1 MKQTT
6 KKQSFLGGAF
16 VLAIGTAIV
25 KVIGLLFKVP
35 LNRVIGEAGFGYFT
49 TAYDIYSLL
58 LIVST
63 AGLPVAMSR
72 MISEARALGRTKQIQ
87 QIYRTALIVFL
98 ILGIIGSGG
107 MLVLCKQLAA
117 WMEQPNAWFAILC
130 LAPALFFIG
139 IISAQRGF
147 FQGQGN
153 MTPTSVS
160 QVFEALCKLFIGLG
174 AAFLVMKLTG
184 SVMYA
189 AGSAIIGITVGTA
202 VSTLYLTIK
211 HRKGQKQID
220 ELCTD
225 DTVFSFGS
233 TAKSLLAIAIP
244 ITLGAACLQLIAL
257 IDAKIVM
264 HQLNATGFQHIADDP
279 AVNASVLTK
288 ADRLETVLV
297 WMQTTFLP
305 KSNLAANIAE
315 LKANFVDQM
324 MATQADVLKGIYNF
338 TQTIFNLP
346 CAFITPLTIS
356 AIPAITECLTK
367 NDHDGARKTTE
378 SAIRVMGLI
387 AIPCAVGLA
396 VLAEP
401 IVATLG
407 GYTNNYGNLTVATW
421 LMAILGIVVIFNSFV
436 LVSNS
441 ILQANKHV
449 VWPVINMV
457 AGGVVKIVV
466 NYFLVG
472 MPQINIIGAPIGT
485 LACYITIAVL
495 NVITMHHVMPQP
507 PKLVRNL
514 YKTLLAAIPMG
525 AAAYGANVLL
535 TKLGFGA
542 LIRCGGAIAIA
553 AVVYIIMVL
562 LLRIITKEDC
572 ELLPKGDKIAKLLK
586 IH

>member
-1 MKQTT
+1 MKQAT

-35 LNRVIGEAGFGYFT
+35 LNGIITEAGFGYFT

-107 MLVLCKQLAA
+107 MLILCKQLAA

-139 IISAQRGF
+139 IISAQRGY

-174 AAFLVMKLTG
+174 AASLAMKLTG
-184 SVMYA
+184 SYVYA
-189 AGSAIIGITVGTA
+189 AGSAIIGITLGTV
-202 VSTLYLTIK
+202 VSALYLTIK

-225 DTVFSFGS
+225 DTVLSFGG

-264 HQLNATGFQHIADDP
+264 HQLNATGFNVPALDP
-279 AVNASVLTK
+279 SIK
-288 ADRLETVLV
+288 E
-297 WMQTTFLP
+297 
-305 KSNLAANIAE
+305 
-315 LKANFVDQM
+315 
-324 MATQADVLKGIYNF
+324 ATQADVLKGIYNF

-367 NDHDGARKTTE
+367 NDESDARKTTE

-387 AIPCAVGLA
+387 AIPCSVGLA

-407 GYTNNYGNLTVATW
+407 GYSNEYGNLTTATW
-421 LMAILGIVVIFNSFV
+421 LMAILGVVVIFNSFV

-457 AGGVVKIVV
+457 AGGVVKVAV

-472 MPQINIIGAPIGT
+472 IRDINIIGAPIGT

-495 NVITMHHVMPQP
+495 NIITMRHVMPQP
-507 PKLVRNL
+507 PKLVKNL
-514 YKTLLAAIPMG
+514 YKTLIAAIPMG
-525 AAAYGANVLL
+525 AAAYGANFLL

-542 LIRCGGAIAIA
+542 LIRCGGAIIIA

-562 LLRIITKEDC
+562 LLRIITKDDC

>member
-1 MKQTT
+1 MKQAS

-35 LNRVIGEAGFGYFT
+35 LNGIINEAGYGYFT

-72 MISEARALGRTKQIQ
+72 MISEARALGRTKQIR
-87 QIYRTALIVFL
+87 QIYKTALIVFL
-98 ILGIIGSGG
+98 ILGLIGSGG
-107 MLVLCKQLAA
+107 MLILCKQLAA

-139 IISAQRGF
+139 IISAQRGY

-160 QVFEALCKLFIGLG
+160 QIFEALCKLFIGLG
-174 AAFLVMKLTG
+174 AAYAVMKLTKNII
-184 SVMYA
+184 YA
-189 AGSAIIGITVGTA
+189 AGAAIIGITLGTV
-202 VSTLYLTIK
+202 VSALYLSAK
-211 HRKGQKQID
+211 HRKTEAVID

-225 DTVFSFGS
+225 DTVLPFAD
-233 TAKSLLAIAIP
+233 TAKALLAIAVP

-257 IDAKIVM
+257 IDAKLVM
-264 HQLNATGFQHIADDP
+264 HQLNATGFDTAPLNP
-279 AVNASVLTK
+279 AVR
-288 ADRLETVLV
+288 D
-297 WMQTTFLP
+297 
-305 KSNLAANIAE
+305 
-315 LKANFVDQM
+315 
-324 MATQADVLKGIYNF
+324 ATQADVLKGIYNF

-346 CAFITPLTIS
+346 CAFVTPLTIS

-367 NDHDGARKTTE
+367 HDSDGARKTTE

-387 AIPCAVGLA
+387 AIPCAIGL
-396 VLAEP
+396 VVVAEP

-407 GYTNNYGNLTVATW
+407 GYTDTYGNLTTATR
-421 LMAILGIVVIFNSFV
+421 LMAILGIVVFFNSFV

-449 VWPVINMV
+449 VWPVINMI
-457 AGGVVKIVV
+457 AGGIVKIVV
-466 NYFLVG
+466 NWFLVG
-472 MPQINIIGAPIGT
+472 TKAINIIGAPIGT
-485 LACYITIAVL
+485 LACYITITVL
-495 NVITMHHVMPQP
+495 NIITMRQVMPQP
-507 PKLVRNL
+507 PQLLRNL
-514 YKTLLAAIPMG
+514 YKTLIAAVPMG
-525 AAAYGANVLL
+525 AAALGCDLL
-535 TKLGFGA
+535 LKKAGFGA
-542 LIRCGGAIAIA
+542 LIRCGGSIAVA

-562 LLRIITKEDC
+562 VLKIITKEDC
-572 ELLPKGDKIAKLLK
+572 ELLPKGDKIAKILK
-586 IH
+586 IQ

>member
-1 MKQTT
+1 MKQAN

-35 LNRVIGEAGFGYFT
+35 LNRVIGEGGFGYFT

-58 LIVST
+58 LIIST

-72 MISEARALGRTKQIQ
+72 MISEARALGRTRQIQ
-87 QIYRTALIVFL
+87 QIYKTALTVFL
-98 ILGIIGSGG
+98 MLGIIGSGG
-107 MLVLCKQLAA
+107 MLLLCKQLAA

-139 IISAQRGF
+139 IISAQRGY

-160 QVFEALCKLFIGLG
+160 QIFEALCKLFIGLG

-184 SVMYA
+184 SVIYA
-189 AGSAIIGITVGTA
+189 AGSAIIGITLGTV
-202 VSTLYLTIK
+202 VSALYLTLK
-211 HRKGQKQID
+211 HRKAQKEID

-225 DTVFSFGS
+225 NTVLSFGI

-264 HQLNATGFQHIADDP
+264 HQLNATGFHVAPLNP
-279 AVNASVLTK
+279 AVK
-288 ADRLETVLV
+288 D
-297 WMQTTFLP
+297 
-305 KSNLAANIAE
+305 
-315 LKANFVDQM
+315 
-324 MATQADVLKGIYNF
+324 ATQADVLKGIYNF

-367 NDHDGARKTTE
+367 QDKDGARKTTE

-387 AIPCAVGLA
+387 AIPCSVGLA

-407 GYTNNYGNLTVATW
+407 GYTNEFGNLTTATW

-449 VWPVINMV
+449 VWPVVNML
-457 AGGVVKIVV
+457 AGGVVKIAV
-466 NYFLVG
+466 NFFLVG
-472 MPQINIIGAPIGT
+472 MPAINIIGAPIGT
-485 LACYITIAVL
+485 LACYLTITVL
-495 NVITMHHVMPQP
+495 NIITMHHVLPQP
-507 PKLVRNL
+507 PKLIRNL
-514 YKTLLAAIPMG
+514 YKTLLAVIPMG
-525 AAAYGANVLL
+525 AVAYGANLL
-535 TKLGFGA
+535 LSKMGFGA
-542 LIRCGGAIAIA
+542 LIRCGGAVAFA

-562 LLRIITKEDC
+562 ALKIITKEDC
-572 ELLPKGDKIAKLLK
+572 ELLPKGDKIAKILK

>member
-1 MKQTT
+1 MKQSG
-6 KKQSFLGGAF
+6 KKQTFLGGAF
-16 VLAIGTAIV
+16 VLAVGTAIV

-35 LNRVIGEAGFGYFT
+35 LNRVIGEGGFGYFT

-58 LIVST
+58 LIIST

-87 QIYRTALIVFL
+87 QIYKTALIVFL

-107 MLVLCKQLAA
+107 MIILCKQLAD

-139 IISAQRGF
+139 IISAQRGY

-160 QVFEALCKLFIGLG
+160 QVFEALSKLIIGLG
-174 AAFLVMKLTG
+174 AAFLVMKLTN
-184 SVMYA
+184 SVIFA
-189 AGSAIIGITVGTA
+189 AGSAIIGITLGTVISA
-202 VSTLYLTIK
+202 AYLSAK
-211 HRKGQKQID
+211 HRKGQSEVDGQ
-220 ELCTD
+220 CTD
-225 DTVFSFGS
+225 ETVLSFGE

-244 ITLGAACLQLIAL
+244 ITIGAACLQLISL

-264 HQLNATGFQHIADDP
+264 HQLNATGFQRIADDP
-279 AVNASVLTK
+279 DVNAFVLDK
-288 ADRLETVLV
+288 AANLEALLV
-297 WMQTTFLP
+297 CVRDNFLP
-305 KSNLAANIAE
+305 RMDIAA
-315 LKANFVDQM
+315 LKAEYIDKIMV
-324 MATQADVLKGIYNF
+324 TQADVLKGIYNF

-367 NDHDGARKTTE
+367 EDKEGARKTTE

-387 AIPCAVGLA
+387 AIPCSVGLA

-401 IVATLG
+401 IVAMLG
-407 GYTNNYGNLTVATW
+407 GYTNAYGNLTTATW

-436 LVSNS
+436 LVSNA
-441 ILQANKHV
+441 ILQAHKHV

-457 AGGVVKIVV
+457 AGGIVKIVV

-472 MPQINIIGAPIGT
+472 TQSVNIIGAPIGT
-485 LACYITIAVL
+485 LACYITITVL
-495 NVITMHHVMPQP
+495 NIITMRNVMPEP
-507 PKLVRNL
+507 PKLIRNL
-514 YKTLLAAIPMG
+514 WKTLIAAIPMG
-525 AAAYGANVLL
+525 AAAFGANYLF

-542 LIRCGGAIAIA
+542 LLRCGGAIAIA
-553 AVVYIIMVL
+553 GVVYIILVL
-562 LLRIITKEDC
+562 FLRIITKDDC
-572 ELLPKGDKIAKLLK
+572 ELLPKGDKIAKILK

>member
-1 MKQTT
+1 MKQAT

-35 LNRVIGEAGFGYFT
+35 LNRVIGEGGFGYFT

-58 LIVST
+58 LIIST

-72 MISEARALGRTKQIQ
+72 MISEARALGRAKQIQ
-87 QIYRTALIVFL
+87 QIYKTALIVFL

-107 MLVLCKQLAA
+107 MLILCQQLAN

-139 IISAQRGF
+139 IISAQRGY

-160 QVFEALCKLFIGLG
+160 QIFEALCKLFIGLG
-174 AAFLVMKLTG
+174 AAFLAMKLTG
-184 SVMYA
+184 SVIYA
-189 AGSAIIGITVGTA
+189 AGSAIIGITLGTVVSA
-202 VSTLYLTIK
+202 VYLTVK
-211 HRKGQKQID
+211 HRKGQKQVE

-225 DTVFSFGS
+225 DTVLSFGS
-233 TAKSLLAIAIP
+233 TAKALLAIAVP
-244 ITLGAACLQLIAL
+244 ITLGAACLQFIAL

-264 HQLNATGFQHIADDP
+264 HQLNATGFNVAALDP
-279 AVNASVLTK
+279 EI
-288 ADRLETVLV
+288 RE
-297 WMQTTFLP
+297 
-305 KSNLAANIAE
+305 
-315 LKANFVDQM
+315 
-324 MATQADVLKGIYNF
+324 ATQADVLKGIYNF

-367 NDHDGARKTTE
+367 QDNDGARKTTE

-387 AIPCAVGLA
+387 AIPCAIGLV

-407 GYTNNYGNLTVATW
+407 GYTNEYGNLTTATW
-421 LMAILGIVVIFNSFV
+421 LMAILGIVVFFNSFV
-436 LVSNS
+436 LVINS

-457 AGGVVKIVV
+457 AGGIVKIAV

-472 MPQINIIGAPIGT
+472 IPSVNIIGAPIGT
-485 LACYITIAVL
+485 LACYLTITTLDI
-495 NVITMHHVMPQP
+495 ITVHHVMPQP

-514 YKTLLAAIPMG
+514 YKTLIAAIVMG
-525 AAAYGANVLL
+525 AAAYGADFLL

-562 LLRIITKEDC
+562 LLRIITKDDC
-572 ELLPKGDKIAKLLK
+572 DLLPKGDKIAKLLK